1 MSSLLPPVS
10 PPRLLGSRQR
20 KQTEFLGTRA
30 TEAQL
35 QNMDPDIDSEA
46 NKVNEDAS
54 DDFDWLPPDSTRP
67 SPEPGTWNQT
77 YQGKTL
83 ASSASNKE
91 VKWQILC
98 QEECK
103 QLSPLI
109 LMNGLHQELNASSTP
124 HGKLRKPPVCH
135 DIPWA
140 HLKAVLG
147 EMEQQERY
155 ALGSLK
161 RAMAPDFKRYVCW
174 GNTKNLRAG
183 HNGCNAS
190 GAKDTLLTFSGSS
203 KQKAQNFV
211 EGCVNNYGAKNIWV

>member
-77 YQGKTL
+77 YQGMTQ

-98 QEECK
+98 QEKCK
-103 QLSPLI
+103 KPI
-109 LMNGLHQELNASSTP
+109 LMNGLHQELDASSTP

-135 DIPWA
+135 VVPWA
-140 HLKAVLG
+140 HLKEALL
-147 EMEQQERY
+147 EKEQAGHAGAKNRKLSQAFR
-155 ALGSLK
+155 
-161 RAMAPDFKRYVCW
+161 RFVCW
-174 GNTKNLRAG
+174 SVASNLRPG
-183 HNGCNAS
+183 HNGCNAE
-190 GAKDTLLTFSGSS
+190 GIKDSSDSYRQSSS
-203 KQKAQNFV
+203 KRDSARNIV
-211 EGCVNNYGAKNIWV
+211 ETCMNKFDPKTVWEYP